1 MCTVVLDPLKFC
13 KFNEGEGNARLLNNT
28 SEKGSEEIGVV
39 IVPFLSDSVPRI
51 PEVFQLSS
59 LTRSPYCL
67 GFNMS
72 CISLSNVCVNL
83 VTLLSGG

>member
-39 IVPFLSDSVPRI
+39 IDPFLVRFRPGSRRY
-51 PEVFQLSS
+51 F
-59 LTRSPYCL
+59 
-67 GFNMS
+67 S
-72 CISLSNVCVNL
+72 CRH
-83 VTLLSGG
+83 